1 MKSLLE
7 DGCALAV
14 LSVVRHTFLSE
25 FSIFPPYL
33 KNSRMFRGILGDELF
48 LKLFQ
53 DGCDRN

>member
-7 DGCALAV
+7 DGCALAIF
-14 LSVVRHTFLSE
+14 SVARHTFLYE

-48 LKLFQ
+48 LKLF
-53 DGCDRN
+53 